1 MLNERGETVRLWILI
16 CCNIHGV
23 TENHSSLKAATLK
36 LGVLTSIFKYFFL
49 NE

>member
-1 MLNERGETVRLWILI
+1 MMLNERGETVRLWILM

-36 LGVLTSIFKYFFL
+36 LGV
-49 NE
+49 